1 VRSGKDSRGLTP
13 KSQAQ
18 SGTEPVETGSAGR
31 ALRRLEAV
39 LERAAGAVLRWLR
52 RHSLTA
58 VAVLAAIGGLLLLY
72 AETLD
77 LYRVVTPGGATS
89 NAAGSIQSGAD
100 QHSWALGVIGA
111 VIAAGALLARWTRQR
126 LPAWAVAALA
136 VIALAIVLIGDLP
149 DVTSSGLT
157 TEIETGE
164 AEPQAGFW
172 VELVGA
178 LIALG
183 GSVALAWA
191 LSRDARAGRGAR

>member
-1 VRSGKDSRGLTP
+1 MP
-13 KSQAQ
+13 KNEAQ
-18 SGTEPVETGSAGR
+18 SGPGPAGSGSAAR
-31 ALRRLEAV
+31 VLRGVEAV
-39 LERAAGAVLRWLR
+39 LERAAATVLRWLR

-77 LYRVVTPGGATS
+77 LYRIVTPGGATS

-100 QHSWALGVIGA
+100 QHSWALGVIGV
-111 VIAAGALLARWTRQR
+111 VIAVGALLARWTRQR
-126 LPAWAVAALA
+126 LPAWAVFALA
-136 VIALAIVLIGDLP
+136 VIALGIVLIGDVP

-178 LIALG
+178 LMALG
-183 GSVALAWA
+183 GSAALAWA
-191 LSRDARAGRGAR
+191 LSRDARAGREAR